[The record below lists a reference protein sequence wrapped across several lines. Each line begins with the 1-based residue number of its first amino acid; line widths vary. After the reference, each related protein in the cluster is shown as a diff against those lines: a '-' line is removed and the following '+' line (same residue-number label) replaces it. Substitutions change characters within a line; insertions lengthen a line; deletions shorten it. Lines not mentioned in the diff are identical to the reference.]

1 MSPSGVSK
9 VVSDRSATTAAAF
22 DPVDM
27 LVDTPAGRQ
36 HHMTC
41 FTLQNSILK
50 YVFFN
55 ECIYFGMT
63 YTASIMSAA
72 NFTDAPELVIV

>member
-50 YVFFN
+50 YVFL
-55 ECIYFGMT
+55 
-63 YTASIMSAA
+63 MSV
-72 NFTDAPELVIV
+72 FTLE

>member
-22 DPVDM
+22 DPVHM
-27 LVDTPAGRQ
+27 LADTPAGRQ

-50 YVFFN
+50 YVF
-55 ECIYFGMT
+55 
-63 YTASIMSAA
+63 
-72 NFTDAPELVIV
+72 